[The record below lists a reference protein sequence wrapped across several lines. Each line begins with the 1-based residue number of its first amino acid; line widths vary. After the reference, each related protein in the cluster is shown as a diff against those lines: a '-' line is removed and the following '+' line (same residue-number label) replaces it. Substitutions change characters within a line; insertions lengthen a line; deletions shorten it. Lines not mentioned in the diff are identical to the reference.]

1 MFPDLE
7 FIKTCLNAIADKFR
21 RVKSDVDAVKSDVDS
36 VKSSSPDWN
45 EPDTASHS
53 YVKNKPCYDYI
64 EPSGVIWE
72 SDSAGTNGQ
81 SALVLVDLGDGWLIE
96 GETYRLTVDGV
107 ETTYVCAADA
117 DGRGL
122 YIGASY
128 ADFNNGSIF
137 QSNTNAML
145 SACTSGLW
153 NYGQKVRLE
162 GPLRK
167 YKKLDTSFY
176 DAVMS
181 VNGKTGD
188 VQITPNNIGAAT
200 ASHASDKTIHVTF
213 NEKTT
218 WNGKQDALSG
228 TEGQIVGF
236 NADGKPVAQDSGIPA
251 GGTPGQVLMKRTN
264 TDYDTTWGNITKLTP
279 ALTASPAKL
288 TLDKDNLTATST
300 ITTNSDGAL
309 SVVSD
314 NLDIVTA
321 TIIDGVVTASLV
333 GSVNGSATLTV
344 TLAESAIYEGGTV
357 TISVTVWHN
366 NIFGVQWDGTSTT
379 AMTRTDRAE
388 DFTDPVPYFAGAE
401 SYSSPFDNLQPWA
414 GMVRV
419 TDSEAG
425 ELVAIPKFWYK
436 FTKSGNTLKLQIADA
451 PVDGFFVSPAHV
463 DRGDGKG
470 ERDVV
475 YVGRYHCASDYKSTT
490 GQAPK
495 TSISRGEARTN
506 IHNLG
511 TTVWQF
517 DFAMRLTIQML
528 YMVEFADWNSQMKIG
543 YGCGNNSAAQ
553 NVGASDS
560 MPYHTGTMQSSRTT
574 YGVGVQY
581 RYIEGLWDNVYDW
594 MDGCYNEELG
604 LYIILNPSSFS
615 DAKNGKIITRSQISG
630 YPTKMSVAEAGGVKW
645 MYPTAVG
652 GSTTTY
658 ITDVWH
664 LSKSTRILSCG
675 GSYIQSLD
683 DGLFRMFCRSS
694 SVYGTKFGCRV
705 QKLP

>member
-21 RVKSDVDAVKSDVDS
+21 HIRSDVDAVKSDVDA

-53 YVKNKPCYDYI
+53 YIKNKPCYDYI
-64 EPSGVIWE
+64 EPSVVIWE
-72 SDSAGTNGQ
+72 SGNAGTSGQ
-81 SALVLVDLGDGWLIE
+81 KALTLADLVDGWLIE

-107 ETTYVCAADA
+107 ETTYTCAADA
-117 DGRGL
+117 DGRGM
-122 YIGASY
+122 YIGAGFASLDGGIY
-128 ADFNNGSIF
+128 QFHTSTILRAY
-137 QSNTNAML
+137 
-145 SACTSGLW
+145 TSGLW
-153 NYGQKVRLE
+153 ESGQKVRLE
-162 GPLRK
+162 GPTRR

-176 DAVMS
+176 DAVIS
-181 VNGKTGD
+181 VNGETGE
-188 VQITPNNIGAAT
+188 VQITPEKIGAAN
-200 ASHASDKTIHVTF
+200 ASHASNATIHVTSS
-213 NEKTT
+213 EKAA
-218 WNGKQDALSG
+218 WNSKQDS
-228 TEGQIVGF
+228 I
-236 NADGKPVAQDSGIPA
+236 IPA
-251 GGTPGQVLMKRTN
+251 GGTPGQVLVKRTD
-264 TDYDTTWGNITKLTP
+264 TDYDIAWGGITRLTP
-279 ALTASPAKL
+279 ALTASPTKL

-314 NLDIVTA
+314 NPDIVTA
-321 TIIDGVVTASLV
+321 TISDGVVTASLV

-357 TISVTVWHN
+357 TISVTACP
-366 NIFGVQWDGTSTT
+366 IYIYGVQWDGTSTT

-388 DFTDPVPYFAGAE
+388 EFTDPVPYFAGAE

-451 PVDGFFVSPAHV
+451 PVDGFFVSPAHA

-490 GQAPK
+490 GKAPK
-495 TSISRGEARTN
+495 ASITRSTARAD

-511 TTVWQF
+511 TTIWQF
-517 DFAMRLTIQML
+517 DFAMRMTIQML
-528 YMVEFADWNSQMKIG
+528 YMVEFADWNSQTKIG
-543 YGCGNNSAAQ
+543 YGCGNGSAAQ

-581 RYIEGLWDNVYDW
+581 RYIEGLWENVLDW
-594 MDGCYNEELG
+594 MDGCYNGELG
-604 LYIILNPSSFS
+604 LFIILNPSSFS
-615 DAKNGKIITRSQISG
+615 DFKNGKRIGSLLDSG
-630 YPTKMSVAEAGGVKW
+630 YPRSMRFATALGVQW
-645 MYPTAVG
+645 MLPYQLG

-658 ITDVWH
+658 ITDRWY
-664 LSKSTRILSCG
+664 LSKSADLLSCG

-683 DGLFRMFCRSS
+683 DGLFRVSGVSS
-694 SVYGTKFGCRV
+694 SASATGSIGCRL